1 MEINKT
7 FIIAFKAAIQ
17 AGNAIMKIYND
28 PNSDFGIERKADNS
42 PLTIADKKSNDIIT
56 DFLKETPY
64 PILSEEGKVIPF
76 EERSKWNT
84 LWIIDPLD
92 GTKEFIKK
100 NGEFT
105 VNIAL
110 VENHIPVMGFVYA
123 PAMNK
128 LYFGEKHI
136 GSYVI
141 DINDDDFE
149 SVEDILSKAKKLP
162 LENTDKNNVYKIVAS
177 RSHCNEDTLNF
188 IETVKKENGDVE
200 LVSIGSSLKICIVA
214 EGNADIYPRFAPT
227 MEWDTAAG
235 QAVALYAGKEVVMS
249 DMTTPITYN
258 KENLL
263 NLLFIVK

>member
-64 PILSEEGKVIPF
+64 PVLSEEGKVIPF

-100 NGEFT
+100 NG
-105 VNIAL
+105 I
-110 VENHIPVMGFVYA
+110 
-123 PAMNK
+123 
-128 LYFGEKHI
+128 
-136 GSYVI
+136 
-141 DINDDDFE
+141 
-149 SVEDILSKAKKLP
+149 
-162 LENTDKNNVYKIVAS
+162 
-177 RSHCNEDTLNF
+177 
-188 IETVKKENGDVE
+188 
-200 LVSIGSSLKICIVA
+200 
-214 EGNADIYPRFAPT
+214 
-227 MEWDTAAG
+227 
-235 QAVALYAGKEVVMS
+235 
-249 DMTTPITYN
+249 
-258 KENLL
+258 
-263 NLLFIVK
+263 